1 VLYTPVIRFENA
13 IGFLTY
19 EGISMNNE
27 CNLKY
32 PLLMVHGMGFRDRK
46 HLCYW
51 GRVPQILESRG
62 ARIFYGNQDAVGS
75 VEGNA
80 AIIAKSLD
88 AALEITGASKVN
100 ILAHS
105 KGGLEARYLVN
116 HGYRNKIASITT
128 IDTPHHGSNAVD
140 FLMKTPG
147 FIVKAAAK
155 GTDIWMKLLG
165 DKNPDCYKCFD
176 LFTTGT
182 ADRFN
187 CDNPTPDDIYCQSY
201 AFKCNGAFSDP
212 FFCITYPVVKRF
224 DGDND
229 GLVSVS
235 SAAWGNF
242 KGVHTSP
249 SKRGISHADVVD
261 IRRMRITAREPEAE
275 DEVSDIVVF
284 YVDLIKELKQ
294 MGY

>member
-1 VLYTPVIRFENA
+1 MYNTKLYSI
-13 IGFLTY
+13 IGKDFTS
-19 EGISMNNE
+19 ESTFMNNE

-51 GRVPQILESRG
+51 GRVPHTLESMG
-62 ARIFYGNQDAVGS
+62 TQVFFGHQDAVGS

-88 AALEITGASKVN
+88 EALEITGAEKVN

-105 KGGLEARYLVN
+105 KGGLEAKYLAN
-116 HGYRNKIASITT
+116 HGYRDKIASITT

-140 FLMKTPG
+140 FLMKTPKC
-147 FIVKAAAK
+147 IVKAAAF
-155 GTDIWMKLLG
+155 GTDVWMKILG
-165 DKNPDCYKCFD
+165 DKNPSTYECFE
-176 LFTTGT
+176 LFTTKT
-182 ADRFN
+182 ANRFDS
-187 CDNPTPDDIYCQSY
+187 DNPAPDDIYCQSY

-212 FFCITYPVVKRF
+212 FFCITYPVVRKF

-235 SAAWGNF
+235 SAQWENF

-249 SKRGISHADVVD
+249 SRRGISHADVVD
-261 IRRMRITAREPEAE
+261 IRRMKFTSRKPEGE

-284 YVDLIKELKQ
+284 YVNVIKELKQ

>member
-1 VLYTPVIRFENA
+1 
-13 IGFLTY
+13 
-19 EGISMNNE
+19 MNND

-51 GRVPQILESRG
+51 GRVPQTLESMG
-62 ARIFYGNQDAVGS
+62 TKVFFGHQDAVGS
-75 VEGNA
+75 VESNA
-80 AIIAKSLD
+80 EIIARSLD
-88 AALEITGASKVN
+88 EALAVTGAEKVN

-116 HGYRNKIASITT
+116 HGYRDKIASITT

-140 FLMKTPG
+140 FLMKTPKC
-147 FIVKAAAK
+147 IVKMAAF
-155 GTDIWMKLLG
+155 GTDVWMKILG
-165 DKNPDCYKCFD
+165 DKNPSTYECFE
-176 LFTTGT
+176 LFTTKI
-182 ADRFN
+182 ADQFN
-187 CDNPTPDDIYCQSY
+187 NDNPAPDNVYCQSY

-212 FFCITYPVVKRF
+212 MFCITYPVVRKF

-235 SAAWGNF
+235 SATWENF

-249 SKRGISHADVVD
+249 SRRGISHADVVD
-261 IRRMRITAREPEAE
+261 IRRMKFTSRKSDSE
-275 DEVSDIVVF
+275 DKVSDIVVF
-284 YVDLIKELKQ
+284 YVNVVKELKQ